1 VERRIDLSNLD
12 VDVAAALI
20 VERRPRWLDMGLTA
34 REITWV
40 GNDAGWPKQLLTDR
54 NQARRPMSVGV
65 RVTRE
70 KPFAEAQ
77 FVLYAGG
84 WADADY
90 AADGYEEVVSE
101 YVELDDAAQLGDV
114 LDRVVAKLLGA

>member
-1 VERRIDLSNLD
+1 
-12 VDVAAALI
+12 
-20 VERRPRWLDMGLTA
+20 
-34 REITWV
+34 
-40 GNDAGWPKQLLTDR
+40 
-54 NQARRPMSVGV
+54 MSVGV